1 MGSIILVQLFKS
13 IYRITSKCCLSFIF
27 KNFFLT
33 EIFFFT
39 DFSLQIWPGYTTAVH
54 DYEEGLFLVID
65 VAHKILRSQTCHK
78 LMSDLYNKNANDMS
92 RFRES
97 VFNKLIGSVVL
108 TRYNNKTYRVD
119 DILWEENPT
128 TSFSYHNGQTI
139 TYYDYYKQH
148 YNIDIK
154 DLQQPLLLNRPKP
167 RKQEQLPGQAAA
179 AATTDEKPK
188 TEIICLIPELCFVT
202 GLSED
207 LKDDFALKKVN

>member
-1 MGSIILVQLFKS
+1 MIILIF
-13 IYRITSKCCLSFIF
+13 LS
-27 KNFFLT
+27 
-33 EIFFFT
+33 
-39 DFSLQIWPGYTTAVH
+39 
-54 DYEEGLFLVID
+54 D

-78 LMSDLYNKNANDMS
+78 LMSDLYAKNANDMS
-92 RFRES
+92 RFREA

-128 TSFSYHNGQTI
+128 TSFTYSNGQST

-154 DLQQPLLLNRPKP
+154 DLQQPLLLNRAKP
-167 RKQEQLPGQAAA
+167 RKQEQGPVGA
-179 AATTDEKPK
+179 AATKPEEKGKTD
-188 TEIICLIPELCFVT
+188 IICLIPELCFVT

-207 LKDDFALKKVN
+207 LKDDFQLKKVKNF